1 MKLYCPERRDSLLFS
16 ESQARYVV
24 SLPEENYDALRGL
37 AEKQESASA
46 FSAGLKEKEFT
57 VELGEEKVISTRV
70 SEMLDLWSSGLEL
83 LLGRSRLKKKAQ

>member
-1 MKLYCPERRDSLLFS
+1 VKLYCPERRDSLLFG

-37 AEKQESASA
+37 AEKQGVSISLLGRVE
-46 FSAGLKEKEFT
+46 GEEFT

-70 SEMLDLWSSGLEL
+70 SEMLDLWSSGLER
-83 LLGRSRLKKKAQ
+83 LLGEE